1 MTQYKSSS
9 DLKDLAKEKLSGK
22 YGISMLVAPVLQGVL
37 SMAIMFPALL
47 VFFFGYIMFIAVA
60 VIHNT
65 TPPPNTIFSI
75 VAIYLTLAILCGF
88 FAGVLNVGVAYFNL
102 NLACGRTHKVSDL
115 FCGFRYH
122 FKKAFALSVLQT
134 LPGLVLSIPYVFC
147 CVLWITNPDS
157 LWILG
162 IALTAFVEIVLLIY
176 VQLCWSQVYYLLLDF
191 PQTKVIDL
199 LKLSARVM
207 NGHKKRL
214 LYIQFSFLPL
224 EFLCMCSSS
233 IGNLWYVPYAN
244 MTYTL
249 FFLDI
254 MQPAAQTQPQT
265 TDDIQTENASELF

>member
-37 SMAIMFPALL
+37 SIAIMFPALF
-47 VFFFGYIMFIAVA
+47 VFFFGYIMFIVMTA
-60 VIHNT
+60 INDTSTPENT
-65 TPPPNTIFSI
+65 LFGFI
-75 VAIYLTLAILCGF
+75 AIYLILVILCGF
-88 FAGVLNVGVAYFNL
+88 FIGVLNVGVAYFNL

-115 FCGFRYH
+115 FYGFRYH
-122 FKKAFALSVLQT
+122 FKRSLALSVMQT
-134 LPGLVLSIPYVFC
+134 LPSFVLAIPYVFC
-147 CVLWITNPDS
+147 CVVWLMNPDS
-157 LWILG
+157 FWILG
-162 IALTAFVEIVLLIY
+162 VFLSAIVYIVLLVYI
-176 VQLCWSQVYYLLLDF
+176 QLCWSQCYYLLLDF
-191 PQTKVIDL
+191 PQFKAIDL
-199 LKLSARVM
+199 LKLSMRVM
-207 NGHKKRL
+207 NGHKSRL

-254 MQPAAQTQPQT
+254 MQPTAQTQT
-265 TDDIQTENASELF
+265 TTTNDTHAESASELF